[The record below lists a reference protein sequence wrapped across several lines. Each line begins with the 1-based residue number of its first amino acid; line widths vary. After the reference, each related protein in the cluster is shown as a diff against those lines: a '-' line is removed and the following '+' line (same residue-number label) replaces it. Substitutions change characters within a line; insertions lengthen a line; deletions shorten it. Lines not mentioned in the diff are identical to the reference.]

1 MSHLYYYLRGFS
13 CLGPS
18 IFLLKKK
25 KMLLHPYVFFFFL
38 KDTSLCLN
46 RDKTKKQ
53 SGKNITLT
61 PTKTLSKK

>member
-1 MSHLYYYLRGFS
+1 MSHLYYYLRGFP

-18 IFLLKKK
+18 
-25 KMLLHPYVFFFFL
+25 FFL
-38 KDTSLCLN
+38 YIKKNAPTSLCLN